1 MLRYRED
8 ATRDMSSQLCEE
20 LTERILI
27 VFDEEHANRNF
38 KFLFRNSCLCI
49 VYLLRRRAYDDDYLP
64 PGSPLN
70 DKVRTA
76 FVLAKND
83 MRKGGIG
90 GAIRLDRALQTMI
103 DYIDRKGP
111 PLLAA
116 DTGFQEM
123 AVS

>member
-27 VFDEEHANRNF
+27 VFEGEHASRNF
-38 KFLFRNSCLCI
+38 QFLFRNSCLCI

-70 DKVRTA
+70 DKVRAA
-76 FVLAKND
+76 FVSAKTD
-83 MRKGGIG
+83 MKRAGIG

-116 DTGFQEM
+116 DGGLQEM
-123 AVS
+123 AES